1 MRSMHIIGS
10 RELGGA
16 ESFFLRLLP
25 ALAAHAGHEVVAVT
39 RRNGKVG
46 AQLSPIIAQ
55 HTVPLRNA
63 WDLGSILAIRA
74 LIRQH
79 RPDIVQTYMGRA
91 TRLTR
96 VPKDCGAIHVARLGA
111 YYKIDGYYRHADAWI
126 GNTLGICDYLVR
138 QGLSASRVFHVGNFV
153 DVPAPTPAG
162 SLREFRCAYAIPDNA
177 RVILALG
184 RFVEKK
190 GFRDLLTAFA
200 QLPASYQSQPLI
212 LVLAGDGPLRA
223 ALLRQAD
230 ELGLTGRLRW
240 VGWHTQPGPLF
251 HLADIFVCPSLDE
264 PLGNVI
270 LEAWAHGVPVVSTA
284 TDGAREL
291 MQDEVNGLVA
301 PTATPAML
309 GRRMADLLVAIPR
322 ERHRLVAAGRAQIEQ
337 HHSRDVVSQRYC
349 DVYGQLLADSVT
361 PVAT

>member
-25 ALAAHAGHEVVAVT
+25 ALAAIGEHEVVAVT
-39 RRNGKVG
+39 RRDGEVA
-46 AQLSPIIAQ
+46 AQLCPSIAQ
-55 HTVPLRNA
+55 HMVSLRNG
-63 WDLGSILAIRA
+63 WDLGSACAIRT
-74 LIRQH
+74 LIRRH

-96 VPKDCGAIHVARLGA
+96 VPRDCGAIHVARLGA

-126 GNTLGICDYLVR
+126 GNTRGICDYLVR
-138 QGLSASRVFHVGNFV
+138 EGLAVSRVFHVGNFV
-153 DVPAPTPAG
+153 DVPAPTPA
-162 SLREFRCAYAIPDNA
+162 STLNEFRRAYDIPEDA
-177 RVILALG
+177 RVILSLG

-200 QLPASYQSQPLI
+200 QLPASCQSQPVF

-230 ELGLTGRLRW
+230 EMGLADRLRW

-251 HLADIFVCPSLDE
+251 HLADVFVCPSLDE

-270 LEAWAHGVPVVSTA
+270 LEAWAHGVPVVSTD
-284 TDGAREL
+284 TEGAREL
-291 MQDEVNGLVA
+291 IQNEVNGLVT

-309 GRRMADLLVAIPR
+309 SRRMADLLMAPPQ
-322 ERHRLVAAGRAQIEQ
+322 ERQLLVAAGRDEIEQ
-337 HHSRDVVSQRYC
+337 RHSRDVVSQRYC
-349 DVYGQLLADSVT
+349 DVYGQLLAGAS
-361 PVAT
+361 AAG

>member
-1 MRSMHIIGS
+1 MRSIHIIGS

-25 ALAAHAGHEVVAVT
+25 ALAADAGHEVVAVT
-39 RRNGKVG
+39 RRGGEVG
-46 AQLSPIIAQ
+46 AQLCPSIAR

-63 WDLGSILAIRA
+63 WDLGSVHAIRT
-74 LIRQH
+74 LIRH
-79 RPDIVQTYMGRA
+79 LRPDIVQTYMGRA

-96 VPKDCGAIHVARLGA
+96 VPRECGAIHVARLGA

-138 QGLSASRVFHVGNFV
+138 QGLAASRVFHVGNFV
-153 DVPAPTPAG
+153 DVPAPTPAATL
-162 SLREFRCAYAIPDNA
+162 SEYRRAYDIPDNA

-200 QLPASYQSQPLI
+200 QLPASCQSQPLI

-223 ALLRQAD
+223 DLLRQAD
-230 ELGLTGRLRW
+230 ELGLADRLRW
-240 VGWHTQPGPLF
+240 VGWHTRPGPLF

-270 LEAWAHGVPVVSTA
+270 LEAWAHGVPLVSTA

-291 MQDEVNGLVA
+291 MQNEVNGLVV

-309 GRRMADLLVAIPR
+309 GRRMADLLTAAPG
-322 ERHRLVAAGRAQIEQ
+322 ELQRLVAAGREEIER
-337 HHSRDVVSQRYC
+337 HHSRSVVSRRYRE
-349 DVYGQLLADSVT
+349 VYEQLMAGST
-361 PVAT
+361 KRGSA